1 MKYIT
6 LVCMAGM
13 STSLLVNKMR
23 RAAAENGVE
32 AEIIAMS
39 ESAFARYGKPTDV
52 LLLGPQIGYKY
63 EAMKAECEGKGIP
76 VAVIDSGLYAG
87 MDGETVLKNALEM
100 LEAGNCEFKK

>member
-23 RAAAENGVE
+23 RAAAEMNAE

-39 ESAFARYGKPTDV
+39 EAAFARYEKPTDV
-52 LLLGPQIGYKY
+52 LLLGPQVSYKY
-63 EAMKAECEGKGIP
+63 EAMKERCAAEGIRIG
-76 VAVIDSGLYAG
+76 VIDSVLYG
-87 MDGETVLKNALEM
+87 RMDGEAVLKQALEM
-100 LEAGNCEFKK
+100 LS